1 MTVKRAARSR
11 VQVAYMYTCVH
22 MFKQIRTRVRAV
34 WKVMQI
40 EKCAL
45 QKNIT

>member
-1 MTVKRAARSR
+1 MTVKRVARSR
-11 VQVAYMYTCVH
+11 VHVAYMHTCVH
-22 MFKQIRTRVRAV
+22 MFEQIRTRVRAV

-45 QKNIT
+45 RKNIT